1 MAEDATIAR
10 PYANAL
16 FDVAN
21 AGGGRE
27 AAEQLDLWTHML
39 GFASAA
45 VTADGVQDVLARPNA
60 TAEEKA
66 RTLIN
71 ICGDALDDRGRNLLR
86 LLAQNKRL
94 TLLPEI
100 ASQFE
105 SLRAQA
111 QMTLDVEVVSA
122 YALGATT
129 EQLLTTALHKRFGR
143 EIKMTSRVDA
153 ALVGG
158 AVIRA
163 GDTVIDGSVRGRL
176 DKLREALTRP

>member
-21 AGGGRE
+21 VAGRDRNASLDRWTQMLNF
-27 AAEQLDLWTHML
+27 AA
-39 GFASAA
+39 AA
-45 VTADGVQDVLARPNA
+45 VVADGVQELLARPNA
-60 TAEEKA
+60 TAEAKA
-66 RTLIN
+66 QMLIDL
-71 ICGDALDDRGRNLLR
+71 CGDALDTHGKNLLQ

-100 ASQFE
+100 TEQFE
-105 SLRAQA
+105 ALRAQA

-122 YALGATT
+122 FELGEGAQQRLADALN
-129 EQLLTTALHKRFGR
+129 KRFGR
-143 EIKMTSRVDA
+143 EIKMTSRTDT

-158 AVIRA
+158 VVIRA

-176 DKLREALTRP
+176 DKLREALARP

>member
-10 PYANAL
+10 PYAHAL
-16 FDVAN
+16 FDVAQS
-21 AGGGRE
+21 AGGTQSGDNLDRWTNMLAF
-27 AAEQLDLWTHML
+27 AA
-39 GFASAA
+39 AA
-45 VTADGVQDVLARPNA
+45 VTADGVQAALARPNA

-71 ICGDALDDRGRNLLR
+71 ICGDALDDHGRNLVR

-100 ASQFE
+100 AEQFE
-105 SLRAQA
+105 VLRAQA
-111 QMTLDVEVVSA
+111 QMTLDVEVISA
-122 YALGATT
+122 YPLGATS
-129 EQLLTTALHKRFGR
+129 EAQLTSALNKRFSR
-143 EIKMTSRVDA
+143 EINMTSRIDA
-153 ALVGG
+153 SLVGG